1 MSETATHGE
10 RLVRLGVI
18 VGNSRTIMSETP
30 ASSPKPTVSKLPAS
44 LKGYAQRHGLAETR
58 LFVSPVAHVFTCKSG
73 WSSDGLE
80 RALTALQR
88 ILQAI
93 RESADLA
100 SCPWPTVGIIDMSE
114 QEPPQREQVQKKADD
129 PVWHD
134 GRVALYVV
142 PFATITATEAPWH
155 GPTTLDETRDA
166 LLHNAILSASPP
178 ETPPM
183 TMRDVVE
190 SMRTKP
196 DLAPIFERLRD
207 TADDHEKALE
217 RFDSWMQP
225 KRTEG
230 PSHSDRK
237 AG

>member
-1 MSETATHGE
+1 
-10 RLVRLGVI
+10 
-18 VGNSRTIMSETP
+18 MSETP
-30 ASSPKPTVSKLPAS
+30 ASNPKPTKSELPAS
-44 LKGYAQRHGLAETR
+44 LKGYAQRCGLAETR

-88 ILQAI
+88 ILHAI

-100 SCPWPTVGIIDMSE
+100 HCPWPTVGIIDMSE
-114 QEPPQREQVQKKADD
+114 QELLQREQVRKKADD

-142 PFATITATEAPWH
+142 PFATNAATEAPWR

-166 LLHNAILSASPP
+166 LLHNAISSASPP

-196 DLAPIFERLRD
+196 DLAPIYERLRD
-207 TADDHEKALE
+207 IADDDKKAFE
-217 RFDSWMQP
+217 GFDSWIQP
-225 KRTEG
+225 NRTEA